1 MNTLPSEAVGGA
13 TDERVSGVDTADRRT
28 FLAQVIGACIAF
40 IAAALGIPAIGAV
53 VAPALKADEPT
64 WFPLGNPDGFQDGT
78 PRSVEISVSQ
88 TDGWIQTTEVKSVW
102 VVRQAADQF
111 TVFNGRCTHLGCAYS
126 WQPAENEFS
135 CPCHAG
141 VYAIDG
147 HVLAGPPPRGL
158 DSLPVRIEGGQVQ
171 AQYQDFRL
179 GTPDK
184 APA

>member
-1 MNTLPSEAVGGA
+1 MNILSSESTGRPSVVSSDGQDA
-13 TDERVSGVDTADRRT
+13 TGRRT
-28 FLAQVIGACIAF
+28 FLAQVIGACAAF
-40 IAAALGIPAIGAV
+40 LAAALGIPAIGAA
-53 VAPALKADEPT
+53 VAPALKAEAPT
-64 WFPLGNPDGFQDGT
+64 WYPLGAPESFQQGT
-78 PRSVEISVSQ
+78 PTSVAITVPQ

-102 VVRQAADQF
+102 VTRDASDQF

-126 WQPAENEFS
+126 WQAPENEFT

-141 VYAIDG
+141 VYALDG

-158 DSLPVRIEGGQVQ
+158 DTLPVRVEDGQVQ

-179 GTPDK
+179 GIPGK